1 MAGSIGV
8 GPSGRRFDP
17 GPGFI
22 GLRLG
27 GRRVHP
33 LILGSSEYNLGVV
46 GLIRGCWVNWGAPCE
61 SMSSS
66 RVAEFIGVR
75 SVGRRVHPVS
85 QGSLRC
91 ALGVVVFFQSHWIH
105 SGTSW

>member
-8 GPSGRRFDP
+8 GPGGRRFDP
-17 GPGFI
+17 GPGFF

-27 GRRVHP
+27 SRRVHAW
-33 LILGSSEYNLGVV
+33 LLGLSEYTLGVV
-46 GLIRGCWVNWGAPCE
+46 GLIRGSWVNWGAPCG
-61 SMSSS
+61 SMGSS

-75 SVGRRVHPVS
+75 SGGRRVHPVS

-91 ALGVVVFFQSHWIH
+91 ALEVVVFFQSHWIH